1 MSALRQGR
9 KSNGGNTSCRK
20 AQRTSRGS
28 GLESHAEDHR
38 GAGDPP
44 PGAPALH
51 ARDFESKKIL
61 RPRRKERSACGRRGS
76 ARRNA
81 PALETEALEAEGNC
95 AQDRAGTGIDGSWG
109 AEIKKLLAPSF

>member
-9 KSNGGNTSCRK
+9 KSNGGNASCRK
-20 AQRTSRGS
+20 AQRTRRKS

-44 PGAPALH
+44 PGAPALY
-51 ARDFESKKIL
+51 ARDFEGEKIL
-61 RPRRKERSACGRRGS
+61 CSRRKERSPCGRRGS
-76 ARRNA
+76 PRRNA
-81 PALETEALEAEGNC
+81 PALEAKALEAEGNR

-109 AEIKKLLAPSF
+109 AEVAAKL